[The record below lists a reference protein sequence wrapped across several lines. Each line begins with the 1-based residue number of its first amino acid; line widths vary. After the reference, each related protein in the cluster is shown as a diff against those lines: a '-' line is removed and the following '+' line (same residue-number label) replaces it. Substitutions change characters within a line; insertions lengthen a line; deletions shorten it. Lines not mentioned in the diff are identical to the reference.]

1 MNEIDDLLGTNS
13 KDNNYNKQNSKNN
26 WKEQNRKRNEA
37 YKKMDDMSFKILK
50 DGDIFMQYLNIL
62 SK

>member
-26 WKEQNRKRNEA
+26 VF
-37 YKKMDDMSFKILK
+37 DILK
-50 DGDIFMQYLNIL
+50 VVQKIRKF
-62 SK
+62 